1 MGGPGF
7 LERGFKFINRGSF
20 FFLIFP
26 YESDMWSERECR
38 ANPSELAI
46 AYKYTTKMIGILT

>member
-20 FFLIFP
+20 FLIFP
-26 YESDMWSERECR
+26 YESEIMLSERECR
-38 ANPSELAI
+38 SNPSEFAI
-46 AYKYTTKMIGILT
+46 ANMYTTKLIGIST